1 VAFFGDLKDGIEV
14 EEEMKAGDIDPRG
27 ERDYCYLISYKVR
40 AIIGG
45 VLEAILCSLKN
56 LSST

>member
-1 VAFFGDLKDGIEV
+1 MKDGIEV
-14 EEEMKAGDIDPRG
+14 EEGMKAGDIDSRR
-27 ERDYCYLISYKVR
+27 EREYCYLISDKVR